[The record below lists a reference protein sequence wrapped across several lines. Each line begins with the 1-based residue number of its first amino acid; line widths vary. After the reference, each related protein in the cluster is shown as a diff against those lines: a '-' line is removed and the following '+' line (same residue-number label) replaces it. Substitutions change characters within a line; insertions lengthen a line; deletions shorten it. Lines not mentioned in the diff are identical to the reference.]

1 MTREST
7 VFCEHG
13 RYRLS
18 NGRVI
23 RDVSGKGWLTLEEVI
38 HKSSNIGMI
47 KIVSQLG
54 HEGFGTYIERYGFG
68 KTTGIDLPYE
78 HSGSLYAVKHWDT
91 HSLGAVPFGQGIM
104 VTPLQMVSALNVI
117 ANNGKLLRPYITR
130 EIRDSNGKVIKKIYP
145 IEVRQ
150 VLSPVVA
157 RQMSDILVG
166 VVEGGSGR
174 RARIEGYRVA
184 GKTGTAQ
191 KAEPNGKGYAGKEIM
206 SFMGF
211 LPAENPMISMI
222 VMLDEPKGARFS
234 GQMAGPLF
242 QKVATQTVQ
251 YLKQTEFFSPEIQK
265 TPKYAPVA
273 TEENPT
279 RPLRVEGGGL

>member
-1 MTREST
+1 
-7 VFCEHG
+7 
-13 RYRLS
+13 
-18 NGRVI
+18 
-23 RDVSGKGWLTLEEVI
+23 
-38 HKSSNIGMI
+38 
-47 KIVSQLG
+47 
-54 HEGFGTYIERYGFG
+54 
-68 KTTGIDLPYE
+68 
-78 HSGSLYAVKHWDT
+78 
-91 HSLGAVPFGQGIM
+91 
-104 VTPLQMVSALNVI
+104 
-117 ANNGKLLRPYITR
+117 
-130 EIRDSNGKVIKKIYP
+130 
-145 IEVRQ
+145 
-150 VLSPVVA
+150 
-157 RQMSDILVG
+157 
-166 VVEGGSGR
+166 
-174 RARIEGYRVA
+174 VA

-191 KAEPNGKGYAGKEIM
+191 KAEPNGKGYLGKEIM

>member
-1 MTREST
+1 
-7 VFCEHG
+7 
-13 RYRLS
+13 
-18 NGRVI
+18 
-23 RDVSGKGWLTLEEVI
+23 
-38 HKSSNIGMI
+38 
-47 KIVSQLG
+47 
-54 HEGFGTYIERYGFG
+54 
-68 KTTGIDLPYE
+68 
-78 HSGSLYAVKHWDT
+78 
-91 HSLGAVPFGQGIM
+91 M

-265 TPKYAPVA
+265 TPKYPPVA